1 MPPAKPSLIGLSRAE
16 IADRLGEIGV
26 APAQRKMRTQQL
38 WHWMYFRGAKSFA
51 EMTNVSKDMRAELE
65 QHFTVDRPEVVAEQI
80 SSDGTRKW
88 LLRLPSGDNVERPH
102 EVECVYIPET
112 DRGTL
117 CVSSQVGCTL
127 NCSFCH
133 TGTQRLVRNLTAG
146 EIAGQVMVARD
157 RLNDWADRENGSR
170 LVTNVVMMG
179 MGEPLY
185 NFDAV
190 RDALAIV
197 SDNEGIGI
205 SRRRITLSTSGVV
218 PNIVR
223 AGEEIGVMLAI
234 SLHAVRD
241 ELRNELVPL
250 NRKYPIAELLQ
261 ACRDYPGASNAR
273 RITFEYVMLKDVND
287 SLDDAKLLVKMLKG
301 IPAKINLIPFNPWPG
316 TRYECSDWEQNR
328 KVLRIHL
335 QCRLFLAGAHA
346 ARPRHPRRL
355 RPAQVGD
362 RKALR
367 ARAPGAARH
376 GDDGLMAYETRTSCS
391 SVIAR
396 AKRRSNPAS
405 LCGGT
410 ARIASLRSHRR
421 NGRVTA
427 MALIGRLIV
436 IFFAF
441 LAACLVAGMIVVGA
455 VLYPEI
461 HRPRRRADRSAAR
474 STSCSASAS
483 SSFPASRCC
492 RR

>member
-1 MPPAKPSLIGLSRAE
+1 MNDLIASVSTAAGSGANAPLEKLPLETYVPPAKPSLVGLSRAE
-16 IADRLGEIGV
+16 IAGKLGEIGV
-26 APAQRKMRTQQL
+26 QPSQHKMRVQQL
-38 WHWMYFRGAKSFA
+38 WHWMYFRGAKSFD
-51 EMTNVSKDMRAELE
+51 EMTSISRETRAHLAE
-65 QHFTVDRPEVVAEQI
+65 HFTVSRPEVVAEQI
-80 SSDGTRKW
+80 SNDGTRKW
-88 LLRLPSGDNVERPH
+88 LLRLPSGDAIERAH

-146 EIAGQVMVARD
+146 EIVGQVMVARD
-157 RLNDWADRENGSR
+157 RLNDWADRDTPDGGR

-190 RDALAIV
+190 RDALLIV

-261 ACRDYPGASNAR
+261 ACRDYPGSSNAR
-273 RITFEYVMLKDVND
+273 RITFEYVMLKGVND
-287 SLDDAKLLVKMLKG
+287 RLDDAKLLVKLLKG

-316 TRYECSDWEQNR
+316 TAYECSDWDQIEKFSEYIFN
-328 KVLRIHL
+328 
-335 QCRLFLAGAHA
+335 AGYSSPV
-346 ARPRHPRRL
+346 RTPR
-355 RPAQVGD
+355 
-362 RKALR
+362 
-367 ARAPGAARH
+367 
-376 GDDGLMAYETRTSCS
+376 
-391 SVIAR
+391 
-396 AKRRSNPAS
+396 
-405 LCGGT
+405 
-410 ARIASLRSHRR
+410 
-421 NGRVTA
+421 GRD
-427 MALIGRLIV
+427 I
-436 IFFAF
+436 
-441 LAACLVAGMIVVGA
+441 LAACGQLKSETEKMSARERQT
-455 VLYPEI
+455 L
-461 HRPRRRADRSAAR
+461 RAMAMTD
-474 STSCSASAS
+474 
-483 SSFPASRCC
+483 
-492 RR
+492 